1 MLKFILVAF
10 LVIGFLVFSIPILIA
25 EKNIG
30 KTDPEKKGRQSL
42 AIVRFM
48 FRLILKAAG
57 IHITVKGM
65 ENIPADTPVLYVG
78 NHRSYFDILVGY
90 TTVPTPLGFMAKK
103 EMEKIPLLS
112 NWMRNVNCLFLD
124 RENIRE
130 GLRAILDGVEKVKNG
145 ISIWIFPEGTRN
157 DAADYLDLMPFKE
170 GSLKIAEK
178 AGCPVVP
185 VAITG
190 TAEAFE
196 SHYPR
201 ITSSQVTIE
210 FGEPFLIPARAPRGA
225 GAAKRPEG
233 TDSPVQEDLGGTSH
247 GLSQGEG
254 LRQTSGPVDL
264 EGGSARTD
272 AKADSLSQEIRRLT
286 PEEKKF
292 AGVYVRDVIL
302 DMLVREKSLREGR

>member
-25 EKNIG
+25 EKSIG

-48 FRLILKAAG
+48 FRLILKVAG

-103 EMEKIPLLS
+103 EMESLPLLS

-210 FGEPFLIPARAPRGA
+210 FGEPFIIPARAPRGA
-225 GAAKRPEG
+225 DTPKKQGQ
-233 TDSPVQEDLGGTSH
+233 TDSPGQEEPGRTGP
-247 GLSQGEG
+247 GLSQGETF
-254 LRQTSGPVDL
+254 RQASGS
-264 EGGSARTD
+264 GGSGAGGVQTG
-272 AKADSLSQEIRRLT
+272 AGADSFLREIRCLT

-302 DMLVREKSLREGR
+302 EMLLREKSLREGR

>member
-25 EKNIG
+25 EKSIG

-48 FRLILKAAG
+48 FRLILKVAG

-90 TTVPTPLGFMAKK
+90 TTVPTPMGFMAKK
-103 EMEKIPLLS
+103 EMESLPLLS

-157 DAADYLDLMPFKE
+157 DAADYLDLMPF
-170 GSLKIAEK
+170 
-178 AGCPVVP
+178 
-185 VAITG
+185 ITG

-210 FGEPFLIPARAPRGA
+210 FGEPFIIPARAPRGA
-225 GAAKRPEG
+225 DAPKKQGQ
-233 TDSPVQEDLGGTSH
+233 TDSPGQEEPGRTGP
-247 GLSQGEG
+247 GLSQGETF
-254 LRQTSGPVDL
+254 RQAPGS
-264 EGGSARTD
+264 GGSGAGGIQTGD
-272 AKADSLSQEIRRLT
+272 GADSLRREIRRLT

-302 DMLVREKSLREGR
+302 EMLLREKSLREGR

>member
-225 GAAKRPEG
+225 GAAKRPE
-233 TDSPVQEDLGGTSH
+233 QEDSSGQEDPGKTSD
-247 GLSQGEG
+247 GLSRREG
-254 LRQTSGPVDL
+254 LHQASDPGESGESDM
-264 EGGSARTD
+264 ET
-272 AKADSLSQEIRRLT
+272 KAGASGVSQEIRCLT

-302 DMLVREKSLREGR
+302 GMLVREKSLREGK